1 MRAKE
6 DAMEETEEKEN
17 ADHLVLEVPLV
28 LEADQQVKLVAQE
41 KLDVL
46 EREGVQAA
54 EVRRE
59 KEGVLVV

>member
-1 MRAKE
+1 
-6 DAMEETEEKEN
+6 MEETEEKEN